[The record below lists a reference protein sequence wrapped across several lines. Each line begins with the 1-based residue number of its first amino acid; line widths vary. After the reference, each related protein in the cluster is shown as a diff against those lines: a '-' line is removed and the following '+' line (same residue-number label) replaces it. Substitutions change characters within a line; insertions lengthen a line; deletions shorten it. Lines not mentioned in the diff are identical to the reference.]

1 MLIDDT
7 NEFAARRDDQLITA
21 VQAGAPG
28 AWAELHAAYFPRL
41 YKQIL
46 SITRNPEDAEEAL
59 QETFLRVHLRLHTF
73 EGRSS
78 ISSWMTRIAINSAL
92 MILRRRRSRPEML
105 FDPSPDP
112 REDAPCFEIKDTSL
126 NPEQICDL
134 RQQTDVALKA
144 INALKLP
151 MQAAVLMQMMLGSSM
166 KEIARALN
174 VSEATVKSRLHR
186 ARNRLFRIPNLKRSE
201 IRHQGSDLHKSKGHT
216 STSRDTTRAMQ

>member
-1 MLIDDT
+1 MLIDNTD
-7 NEFAARRDDQLITA
+7 EFAQREDQLIAA

-28 AWAELHAAYFPRL
+28 AFAELHATYAPRL
-41 YKQIL
+41 YKKIL
-46 SITRNPEDAEEAL
+46 SITRNTEDAEDAL
-59 QETFLRVHLRLHTF
+59 QETFLRVHLGLHTF

-78 ISSWMTRIAINSAL
+78 ISSWMTRIAINSTL

-105 FDPSPDP
+105 FDPNPDP
-112 REDAPCFEIKDTSL
+112 REDTTCFEIKDPSP

-134 RQQTDVALKA
+134 RQQTDVLLKA

-174 VSEATVKSRLHR
+174 ESEATVKSRLHR
-186 ARNRLFRIPNLKRSE
+186 ARSRLFRTRNFKRSE
-201 IRHQGSDLHKSKGHT
+201 IRHQSADLHKIKGL
-216 STSRDTTRAMQ
+216 RN